1 MRGDGFLWILLL
13 GLFGGVV
20 VLAVHHEQ
28 GNVAGLDINQ
38 LAPLLGQ
45 LAIAIFVGAAAWS
58 IVRGRIAESL
68 VAALFWI
75 VLAALLAVGYTYREP
90 LMQVGRKVLAEVAPG
105 YVVNLAQTASTAT
118 VEVSRAASGD
128 FGVRAAV
135 NGTALSMLVDTGA
148 TSVVLTHE
156 AAQAAGLPVDFLKY
170 DVPVDTAGGRTKA
183 AAVVLDSVVVG
194 GIMERR
200 VPALVSPPGM
210 LRTSLL
216 GMSFLSRLEAF
227 EFRGDKLM
235 MRGAAATA
243 AR

>member
-1 MRGDGFLWILLL
+1 MRSDLLLWILLV

-28 GNVAGLDINQ
+28 GQVAGLDLNQ
-38 LAPLLGQ
+38 FGALVGQ
-45 LAIAIFVGAAAWS
+45 LSIAIFVGAALWS
-58 IVRGRIAESL
+58 VARGRIAESL
-68 VAALFWI
+68 LAALFWL
-75 VLAALLAVGYTYREP
+75 VLAAVLALGYTYREP
-90 LMQVGRKVLAEVAPG
+90 LTQVGQRVLAEIAPG
-105 YVVNLAQTASTAT
+105 YAVNVARSPGIAS
-118 VEVSRAASGD
+118 VEVTRAASGD

-135 NGTALSMLVDTGA
+135 NGTGLNMLVDTGA

-170 DVPVDTAGGRTKA
+170 DVPVDTAGGRTRA
-183 AAVVLDSVVVG
+183 ASVVLDSVVVG
-194 GIMERR
+194 NIVERR

-227 EFRGDKLM
+227 EFRGDRLV
-235 MRGAAATA
+235 MRGAAVAG
-243 AR
+243 R